1 LPVYLYSILNSIS
14 EYTMAT
20 ALIIAAAKVEDGQ
33 GQLNDVLHLEG
44 RLAQL
49 DINPVQLV
57 IEPLSADWHAP
68 ERPGHFRSG
77 CAPLE
82 ALADAKR
89 LIEAGV
95 QAVVI
100 SGEDHLKTGYERD
113 ERLNKM
119 LVYGPSYPLTQAY
132 TELAQAFSERHDI
145 DGEQFKV
152 LAEALFENHKT
163 SFRYALAEN
172 FTEGRLPSKR
182 WHQPITELFRGV
194 DCANPLV
201 DFSGR
206 LLITNHHVADMLAID
221 THKRLAIKAVGL
233 SRLAGDG
240 REYLHEIAGY
250 DHLKQAYERACQ
262 ESGIDFAK
270 CFRAGGALMEA
281 YTCYPVVPMAFLI
294 ISGLVDVLDE
304 LPEFLAEHSITITGG
319 MNLARGAWNNPALNG
334 LIMMY
339 QRMCEGSEN
348 VGLVHGNGGLGYRQ
362 GVAILEGIPS

>member
-1 LPVYLYSILNSIS
+1 MS
-14 EYTMAT
+14 T

-44 RLAQL
+44 SLAQL
-49 DINPVQLV
+49 GIQPVQLV
-57 IEPLSADWHAP
+57 IEPLSNDWHAP
-68 ERPGHFRSG
+68 ERPRHFRSG

-82 ALADAKR
+82 ALAEAKR
-89 LIEAGV
+89 LIEAGA

-119 LVYGPSYPLTQAY
+119 SVYGPDYPLTQAY
-132 TELAQAFSERHDI
+132 TELALAFSERHEI

-152 LAEALFENHKT
+152 LAEALFENHKV
-163 SFRYALAEN
+163 SFRHALAEN
-172 FTEGRLPSKR
+172 FSEDMLPGPR

-206 LLITNHHVADMLAID
+206 LLITNNQVADLLTID
-221 THKRLAIKAVGL
+221 TNKRLVIKAVGL

-240 REYLHEIAGY
+240 REYLQEIAGY
-250 DHLKQAYERACQ
+250 EHLKQAYQQACQ
-262 ESGIDFAK
+262 ESAIDFAAR
-270 CFRAGGALMEA
+270 FREGQALMEA

-304 LPEFLAEHSITITGG
+304 LPDFLAQHSITITGG

-334 LIMMY
+334 LITMY
-339 QRMCEGSEN
+339 QRMCDGSES

-362 GVAILEGIPS
+362 GVAIIESVNN